1 MTLNDL
7 RVPVRLLAPALLLA
21 GVCVVLLAQFWNAVP
36 IATAIAL
43 VAWGTFL
50 AAPRRRA
57 VMAAT
62 AVAYAALGVFTI
74 ASQVDLALD
83 ASVAW
88 GWLAAIDGATAF
100 MLLYSLLCQAGELL
114 AGDPQR

>member
-1 MTLNDL
+1 MTINDL
-7 RVPVRLLAPALLLA
+7 RVPVRLFAPALLLI
-21 GVCVVLLAQFWNAVP
+21 GVCVVLLAQWCSVVP

-62 AVAYAALGVFTI
+62 ATAYAALGVYTI

-83 ASVAW
+83 ASWAW
-88 GWLAAIDGATAF
+88 GWLAAIDGAAAF
-100 MLLYSLLCQAGELL
+100 VLLFALVRNAGELL
-114 AGDPQR
+114 AGDSRR